1 MYGVP
6 GFWDYY
12 LGMRFQQ
19 HRPCNQSK
27 YRCHCTVHGHE
38 AFRPSQCLLSSTLI
52 RWLPIF
58 VAWKPQLYF
67 LRIRLVKH
75 SSALAPDA
83 GRGQPRRL
91 LWRGWTPSWER
102 WSRPEGLHPGSLLR
116 SAMLWVDGSNPVFL
130 GQTYRNARC
139 QGKPWGEPSK
149 MVVYWDVLGRKVP
162 SLQWGMIIEDPS
174 SIICYYLVTI
184 INH

>member
-27 YRCHCTVHGHE
+27 YRCYCTVHGHE

-130 GQTYRNARC
+130 AKHIEMPGA
-139 QGKPWGEPSK
+139 KASHGENQAK
-149 MVVYWDVLGRKVP
+149 
-162 SLQWGMIIEDPS
+162 
-174 SIICYYLVTI
+174 
-184 INH
+184 

>member
-6 GFWDYY
+6 GFWDDY
-12 LGMRFQQ
+12 LGMRFQ

-27 YRCHCTVHGHE
+27 YRCHCTVVIK
-38 AFRPSQCLLSSTLI
+38 PSLLSAFYHQLWFVDFPFL
-52 RWLPIF
+52 WLENI
-58 VAWKPQLYF
+58 
-67 LRIRLVKH
+67 

-174 SIICYYLVTI
+174 SIICYYLLTI